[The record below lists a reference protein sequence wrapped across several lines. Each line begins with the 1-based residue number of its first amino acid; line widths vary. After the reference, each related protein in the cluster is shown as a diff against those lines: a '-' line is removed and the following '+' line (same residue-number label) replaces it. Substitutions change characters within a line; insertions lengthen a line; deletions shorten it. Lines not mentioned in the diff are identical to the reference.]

1 MFTNMINI
9 NNNQYRVTF
18 AKLSCK
24 HHPGGRR
31 GKERGEGQKLRGWR
45 EKGAREGKRRDWPVK
60 VGCNTEESHEKG
72 SHLHG
77 TSSQSI
83 NC

>member
-24 HHPGGRR
+24 HHPGGEEREGEGRGAETERMERERRTR
-31 GKERGEGQKLRGWR
+31 GKK
-45 EKGAREGKRRDWPVK
+45 KGLAGKSR
-60 VGCNTEESHEKG
+60 
-72 SHLHG
+72 L
-77 TSSQSI
+77 
-83 NC
+83 